1 MQELHLKGE
10 CKPCAYFYTKAD
22 GCRGGA
28 DCSFCHLCPPT
39 ELKTRR
45 KEKLKAMKKTRWEQ
59 AAYYAWAPPQKTPLS
74 SKAKPFTSAKIVP
87 DVVSPRPRSE
97 SSEPEP
103 SPVSSVNGEDKFDLA
118 TPIGPSPGLE
128 LPSHADMDPDCDRK
142 HKGSTGSE
150 PDREHGGSTGSEPE
164 CEQGS
169 QDLSVESI
177 ESLEHAKEV
186 AAAGGGL
193 SGNITVMMRH
203 IPCKYTQGKFMNE
216 LNNAG
221 FEGSYDFLYL
231 PLDHRNPGNRGFAF
245 INFLSPQLAEEFYSY
260 YHGQKLRHFE
270 ATSPI
275 AVMPADVQ
283 GFEESAERFYTLSLK
298 KKKNHGEPVFLRPLK
313 VNVGEQGAHQGP
325 TNARDSQSASQKQK
339 KKSNKSANY
348 ADDPMQVEAPY
359 EPSLMGCPLGLPP
372 SSMVPLFCGT
382 CGNLRIVGHNF
393 CQYCGDLLY

>member
-1 MQELHLKGE
+1 MTSPIMQELHLKGE

-45 KEKLKAMKKTRWEQ
+45 KEKMKAMKKTRWEQ

-74 SKAKPFTSAKIVP
+74 SKAKRFTSAKIVP
-87 DVVSPRPRSE
+87 DIISLHPKNE

-103 SPVSSVNGEDKFDLA
+103 SPGSSVNGEEKFELA
-118 TPIGPSPGLE
+118 MPISPPPGLE
-128 LPSHADMDPDCDRK
+128 LPSRQDM
-142 HKGSTGSE
+142 E
-150 PDREHGGSTGSEPE
+150 PECEREHQGSSGSEPE

-169 QDLSVESI
+169 QDLSIESIVESDMQ
-177 ESLEHAKEV
+177 HAREV

-221 FEGSYDFLYL
+221 FEGSYDFLFL
-231 PLDHRNPGNRGFAF
+231 PLNHRNPGNRGFAF

-270 ATSPI
+270 ATAPI

-283 GFEESAERFYTLSLK
+283 GFEESAERFYAWSLK
-298 KKKNHGEPVFLRPLK
+298 KKQTGGEPVFLKPLK

-325 TNARDSQSASQKQK
+325 TNARDSQSTNQKQK
-339 KKSNKSANY
+339 KKSNKSGNLAYNM
-348 ADDPMQVEAPY
+348 PVQVEAPY
-359 EPSLMGCPLGLPP
+359 QRSLMGCRLGLPP

-382 CGNLRIVGHNF
+382 CGNMRIVGHNF
-393 CQYCGDLLY
+393 CQYCGGFLY